1 MSFYT
6 ALTGLNA
13 ASAQLGVSSNNIANV
28 GTIGFKKSRAQFG
41 DIFATSPLQKNS
53 SVVGQGVNLKE
64 ISQVFTQGNI
74 VNSANS
80 LDLAVSGQ
88 GFFALKPN
96 LTSNQTVYT
105 RNGGFSVNNDRYVV
119 DSVGQFLQV
128 FPVNEDGS
136 VTSTSIDAAR
146 SLQLPET
153 SGEPKA
159 SSQLLLGVN
168 LPADAEIIPE
178 REIFTSGQAN
188 YEFDRNDPETYNK
201 STSITV
207 FDSLGNASIA
217 TIYYYKT
224 QNATVNDPTN
234 KWQTRIF
241 IGDREI
247 EPALLKA
254 KNDKNEILYINEFGQ
269 LSSDPAAVDP
279 TFNPNAPHP
288 KYSLDEQSEQVPS
301 SAGSF
306 SGGFMQNGFDFGS
319 TDLLEATIVG
329 TSADNT
335 ALDPTDVLSGQDL
348 FRISVDGS
356 NYVNVSLPLDSDESV
371 TLNGSGLANA
381 ISLAINDQLGDE
393 RFFDFSSA
401 SDRNFQITV
410 VSADGETTNEYVV
423 TLDTDSSRTPN
434 AERWLPKDI
443 VDEINY
449 QLENTPALA
458 DLRGK
463 LSVTYNIRER
473 AIQFKPATSSD
484 DSAIGQ
490 LRVTGWDGSNP
501 VENSVLGFGATS
513 ESISVGASAT
523 LGAYLSDPLVPNGDF
538 RIDPDQQRAGVEVEY
553 LRDERRFVFRSGS
566 TGQASEIDIRPTYRG
581 ITYYGATYADSEG
594 NALDVTGLTETELLQ
609 RIEAG
614 TVVRTIGAQATVDDP
629 SGAVDGDG
637 NPIQVPAV
645 TTEAGRASVLT
656 GLGDFSIVGF
666 PDGDVVTED
675 EVVSRSGLAPPTAG
689 IANLRAGAMLGFSEA
704 VSDEIIKA
712 KGSGLVGIP
721 AVTTGSRTG
730 VDTSGTFPVTFQDN
744 VISVTVDGVD
754 GKITLPPG
762 AYTGDTFAAE
772 VEKRVNL
779 IETEDGRKVS
789 GVKVRF
795 DIDSQRFTFTSGTAS
810 RDSFINVN
818 GHPNFGLAVTDQQ
831 RGDVPDITILRQ
843 ARDQDGNPIFVD
855 GEGVETIVP
864 IDGSPNWVP
873 VYLDKG
879 ELTFDTSGRL
889 ISPKEGAAYTPFD
902 PENGSDPIV
911 LNVDYGTNSTQFSQP
926 FSVLSLSQDGFPSGK
941 LDGLDIDSSGVVRA
955 NYTNGQQ
962 VALGKIILT
971 NFANA
976 NGLKQI
982 GDANY
987 LETTNSGVPTLGEAG
1002 GDGFGSI
1009 QAGALERANVDL
1021 TEELVELITAQRN
1034 FQANAKAIETSSTLT
1049 QTIINIRN

>member
-136 VTSTSIDAAR
+136 VTSTSIDAAG

-168 LPADAEIIPE
+168 LPADAEIIPK
-178 REIFTSGQAN
+178 RDIFASGQAN

-224 QNATVNDPTN
+224 QNATVDDPTN

-254 KNDKNEILYINEFGQ
+254 KNDKNEVLYINKFGQ
-269 LSSDPAAVDP
+269 LSADPAAVDP
-279 TFNPNAPHP
+279 TFNPNAAHP
-288 KYSLDEQSEQVPS
+288 KYALDDQKTQVPS
-301 SAGSF
+301 QSGNWT
-306 SGGFMQNGFDFGS
+306 GGFMQNGADFGS
-319 TDLLEATIVG
+319 TDLVPISVTGDGPNNAA
-329 TSADNT
+329 TSAT
-335 ALDPTDVLSGQDL
+335 DPLSGQDL
-348 FRISVDGS
+348 FRVSIDGS
-356 NYVNVSLPLDSDESV
+356 NYVNVSLPISSGE
-371 TLNGSGLANA
+371 TQALNGSGLANA
-381 ISLAINDQLGDE
+381 ISLALNDQFGDE
-393 RFFDFSSA
+393 RFFDFTNTT
-401 SDRNFQITV
+401 DRAFRITTVDENGVETPHVVQIDIP
-410 VSADGETTNEYVV
+410 DGKTATTM
-423 TLDTDSSRTPN
+423 
-434 AERWLPKDI
+434 LPADI
-443 VDEINY
+443 VDAVKAQMDTID
-449 QLENTPALA
+449 LGDGTGDSLGDRLA
-458 DLRGK
+458 V
-463 LSVTYNIRER
+463 SYNIRER
-473 AIQFKPATSSD
+473 AIQFKPSSSEFD
-484 DSAIGQ
+484 DDISQI
-490 LRVTGWDGSNP
+490 RVTGWDTATAAAT
-501 VENSVLGFGATS
+501 ENLVLGFGATS
-513 ESISVGASAT
+513 ETIAVGASVT
-523 LGAYLSDPLVPNGDF
+523 LGAFLSDALVPNGDF
-538 RIDPDQQRAGVEVEY
+538 RLDPDQQRSGIDVEY
-553 LRDERRFVFRSGS
+553 LRDERRFVFFSGTTGEAS
-566 TGQASEIDIRPTYRG
+566 TIEIEPLYRFF
-581 ITYYGATYADSEG
+581 
-594 NALDVTGLTETELLQ
+594 Q
-609 RIEAG
+609 
-614 TVVRTIGAQATVDDP
+614 
-629 SGAVDGDG
+629 DGD
-637 NPIQVPAV
+637 AV
-645 TTEAGRASVLT
+645 GQPT
-656 GLGDFSIVGF
+656 
-666 PDGDVVTED
+666 GDVVPLEQV
-675 EVVSRSGLAPPTAG
+675 EAALAAGTA
-689 IANLRAGAMLGFSEA
+689 ALSNVRAGQVLGFAEEVA
-704 VSDEIIKA
+704 DEILVKA
-712 KGSGLVGIP
+712 GTGLPGVP
-721 AVTTGSRTG
+721 AITTGSRSG

-754 GKITLPPG
+754 GKITIPPG

-795 DIDSQRFTFTSGTAS
+795 DIDAQRFTFTSGTAS

-818 GHPNFGLAVTDQQ
+818 GHPNFGLAVTTQS
-831 RGDVPDITILRQ
+831 RGDVPDVTILQQ
-843 ARDQDGNPIFVD
+843 ARDEDGNPIFVD
-855 GEGVETIVP
+855 GDGNETIVP
-864 IDGSPNWVP
+864 IDGTPNWVP

-902 PENGSDPIV
+902 PQNGSDPIV

-971 NFANA
+971 NFANP

-987 LETTNSGVPTLGEAG
+987 LETTNSGQPTLGEAG

>member
-136 VTSTSIDAAR
+136 VTSTSIDAAG

-168 LPADAEIIPE
+168 LPADAEIIPK
-178 REIFTSGQAN
+178 RDIFTSGQAN

-224 QNATVNDPTN
+224 QNATVDDPTN

-254 KNDKNEILYINEFGQ
+254 KNDKNEVLYINKFGQ
-269 LSSDPAAVDP
+269 LSADPAAVDP
-279 TFNPNAPHP
+279 TFNPNAAHP
-288 KYSLDEQSEQVPS
+288 KYALDDQKTQVPS
-301 SAGSF
+301 QSGSWT
-306 SGGFMQNGFDFGS
+306 GGFMQNGADFGS
-319 TDLLEATIVG
+319 TDLVPITVTGNGPNNAA
-329 TSADNT
+329 TSAT
-335 ALDPTDVLSGQDL
+335 DPLSGQDL
-348 FRISVDGS
+348 FRVSIDGS
-356 NYVNVSLPLDSDESV
+356 NYVNVSLPINAGD
-371 TLNGSGLANA
+371 TQALNGSGLANA
-381 ISLAINDQLGDE
+381 ISLALNDQFGDE
-393 RFFDFSSA
+393 RFFDFSNVT
-401 SDRNFQITV
+401 DRAFRITTVDENGVETPHVVQIDIP
-410 VSADGETTNEYVV
+410 DGKTATTM
-423 TLDTDSSRTPN
+423 
-434 AERWLPKDI
+434 LPSDI
-443 VDEINY
+443 VAAIKAEMDTI
-449 QLENTPALA
+449 ALGDGTGDSLGDRLA
-458 DLRGK
+458 V
-463 LSVTYNIRER
+463 SYNIRER
-473 AIQFKPATSSD
+473 AIQFKPSSSEFD
-484 DSAIGQ
+484 DDISQI
-490 LRVTGWDGSNP
+490 RVTGWDAATASAT
-501 VENSVLGFGATS
+501 ENLVLGFGTTS
-513 ESISVGASAT
+513 ETIAVGASVT
-523 LGAYLSDPLVPNGDF
+523 LGAFLSDALVPNGDF
-538 RIDPDQQRAGVEVEY
+538 RLDPDQQRSGIDVEY
-553 LRDERRFVFRSGS
+553 LRDERRFVFYSGTTGEAS
-566 TGQASEIDIRPTYRG
+566 TIEIEPLYRFFQDGDAAGQPTGEVVPLEQVEAALAAGTAALANVRAGQVLGFAEEVADEILVRAG
-581 ITYYGATYADSEG
+581 
-594 NALDVTGLTETELLQ
+594 TGLP
-609 RIEAG
+609 G
-614 TVVRTIGAQATVDDP
+614 
-629 SGAVDGDG
+629 
-637 NPIQVPAV
+637 VPA
-645 TTEAGRASVLT
+645 
-656 GLGDFSIVGF
+656 I
-666 PDGDVVTED
+666 
-675 EVVSRSGLAPPTAG
+675 
-689 IANLRAGAMLGFSEA
+689 
-704 VSDEIIKA
+704 
-712 KGSGLVGIP
+712 
-721 AVTTGSRTG
+721 TTGSRSG

-754 GKITLPPG
+754 GKITIPPG

-795 DIDSQRFTFTSGTAS
+795 DIDAQRFTFTSGTAS

-818 GHPNFGLAVTDQQ
+818 GHPNFGLAVTTQS
-831 RGDVPDITILRQ
+831 RGDVPDVTILQQ
-843 ARDQDGNPIFVD
+843 ARDEDGNPIFVD
-855 GEGVETIVP
+855 GDGNETIVP
-864 IDGSPNWVP
+864 IDGTPNWVP

-902 PENGSDPIV
+902 PQNGSDPIV

-971 NFANA
+971 NFANP

-987 LETTNSGVPTLGEAG
+987 LETTNSGQPTLGEAG

>member
-136 VTSTSIDAAR
+136 VTSTSIDAAG

-168 LPADAEIIPE
+168 LPADAEIIPK
-178 REIFTSGQAN
+178 RDIFTSGQAN

-224 QNATVNDPTN
+224 QNATVDDPTN

-254 KNDKNEILYINEFGQ
+254 KNDKNEVLYINKFGQ
-269 LSSDPAAVDP
+269 LSADPAAVDP
-279 TFNPNAPHP
+279 TFNPNAAHP
-288 KYSLDEQSEQVPS
+288 KYALDDQKTQVPS
-301 SAGSF
+301 QSGSWT
-306 SGGFMQNGFDFGS
+306 GGFMQNGADFGS
-319 TDLLEATIVG
+319 TDLVPITVTGDGPNNAA
-329 TSADNT
+329 TSAT
-335 ALDPTDVLSGQDL
+335 DPLSGQDL
-348 FRISVDGS
+348 FRVSIDGS
-356 NYVNVSLPLDSDESV
+356 NYVNVSLPINAGD
-371 TLNGSGLANA
+371 TQALNGSGLANA
-381 ISLAINDQLGDE
+381 ISLALNDQFGDE
-393 RFFDFSSA
+393 RFFDFSNVT
-401 SDRNFQITV
+401 DRAFRITTVDENGVETPHVVQIDIP
-410 VSADGETTNEYVV
+410 DGKTATTM
-423 TLDTDSSRTPN
+423 
-434 AERWLPKDI
+434 LPSDI
-443 VDEINY
+443 VAAIKAEMDTI
-449 QLENTPALA
+449 ALGDGTGDSLGDRLA
-458 DLRGK
+458 V
-463 LSVTYNIRER
+463 SYNIRER
-473 AIQFKPATSSD
+473 AIQFKPSSSEFD
-484 DSAIGQ
+484 DDISQI
-490 LRVTGWDGSNP
+490 RVTGWDAATASAT
-501 VENSVLGFGATS
+501 ENLVLGFGTTS
-513 ESISVGASAT
+513 ETIAVGASVT
-523 LGAYLSDPLVPNGDF
+523 LGAFLSDALVPNGDF
-538 RIDPDQQRAGVEVEY
+538 RLDPDQQRSGIDVEY
-553 LRDERRFVFRSGS
+553 LRDERRFVFYSGTTGEAS
-566 TGQASEIDIRPTYRG
+566 TIEIEPLYRFFQDGDAAGQPTGEVVPLEQVEAALAAGTAALANVRAGQVLGFAEEVADEILVRAG
-581 ITYYGATYADSEG
+581 
-594 NALDVTGLTETELLQ
+594 TGLP
-609 RIEAG
+609 G
-614 TVVRTIGAQATVDDP
+614 
-629 SGAVDGDG
+629 
-637 NPIQVPAV
+637 VPA
-645 TTEAGRASVLT
+645 
-656 GLGDFSIVGF
+656 I
-666 PDGDVVTED
+666 
-675 EVVSRSGLAPPTAG
+675 
-689 IANLRAGAMLGFSEA
+689 
-704 VSDEIIKA
+704 
-712 KGSGLVGIP
+712 
-721 AVTTGSRTG
+721 TTGSRSG

-754 GKITLPPG
+754 GKITIPPG

-795 DIDSQRFTFTSGTAS
+795 DIDAQRFTFTSGTAS

-818 GHPNFGLAVTDQQ
+818 GHPNFGLAVTTQS
-831 RGDVPDITILRQ
+831 RGDVPDVTILQQ
-843 ARDQDGNPIFVD
+843 ARDEDGNPIFVD
-855 GEGVETIVP
+855 GDGNETIVP
-864 IDGSPNWVP
+864 IDGTPNWVP

-902 PENGSDPIV
+902 PQNGSDPIV

-971 NFANA
+971 NFANP

-987 LETTNSGVPTLGEAG
+987 LETTNSGQPTLGEAG

>member
-136 VTSTSIDAAR
+136 VTSTSIDAAG

-168 LPADAEIIPE
+168 LPADAEIIPK
-178 REIFTSGQAN
+178 RDIFTSGQAN

-224 QNATVNDPTN
+224 QNATVDDPTN

-254 KNDKNEILYINEFGQ
+254 KNDKNEVLYINKFGQ
-269 LSSDPAAVDP
+269 LSADPAAVDP
-279 TFNPNAPHP
+279 TFNPNAAHP
-288 KYSLDEQSEQVPS
+288 KYALDDQKTQVPS
-301 SAGSF
+301 QSGSWT
-306 SGGFMQNGFDFGS
+306 GGFMQNGADFGS
-319 TDLLEATIVG
+319 TDLVPITVTGDGPNNAA
-329 TSADNT
+329 TSAT
-335 ALDPTDVLSGQDL
+335 DPLSGQDL
-348 FRISVDGS
+348 FRVSIDGS
-356 NYVNVSLPLDSDESV
+356 NYVNVSLPINAGD
-371 TLNGSGLANA
+371 TQALNGSGLANA
-381 ISLAINDQLGDE
+381 ISLALNDQFGDE
-393 RFFDFSSA
+393 RFFDFSNTT
-401 SDRNFQITV
+401 DRAFRITTVDENGVETPHVVQIDIP
-410 VSADGETTNEYVV
+410 DGKTSTTM
-423 TLDTDSSRTPN
+423 
-434 AERWLPKDI
+434 LPSDI
-443 VDEINY
+443 VDAIKA
-449 QLENTPALA
+449 QMDTIDLGDGTGDSLGDRLA
-458 DLRGK
+458 V
-463 LSVTYNIRER
+463 SYNIRER
-473 AIQFKPATSSD
+473 AIQFKPSSSEFD
-484 DSAIGQ
+484 DDISQI
-490 LRVTGWDGSNP
+490 RVTGWDAATASAT
-501 VENSVLGFGATS
+501 ENLVLGFGATS
-513 ESISVGASAT
+513 ETIAVGASVT
-523 LGAYLSDPLVPNGDF
+523 LGAFLSDALVPNGDF
-538 RIDPDQQRAGVEVEY
+538 RLDPDQQRSGIDVEY
-553 LRDERRFVFRSGS
+553 LRDERRFVFYSGTTGEAS
-566 TGQASEIDIRPTYRG
+566 TIEIEPLYRFFQDGDAAGQPTGEVVPLEQVEAALAAGTAALANVRAGQVLGFAEEVADEILVRAG
-581 ITYYGATYADSEG
+581 
-594 NALDVTGLTETELLQ
+594 TGLP
-609 RIEAG
+609 G
-614 TVVRTIGAQATVDDP
+614 
-629 SGAVDGDG
+629 
-637 NPIQVPAV
+637 VPA
-645 TTEAGRASVLT
+645 
-656 GLGDFSIVGF
+656 I
-666 PDGDVVTED
+666 
-675 EVVSRSGLAPPTAG
+675 
-689 IANLRAGAMLGFSEA
+689 
-704 VSDEIIKA
+704 
-712 KGSGLVGIP
+712 
-721 AVTTGSRTG
+721 TTGSRSG

-754 GKITLPPG
+754 GKITIPPG

-795 DIDSQRFTFTSGTAS
+795 DIDAQRFTFTSGTAS

-818 GHPNFGLAVTDQQ
+818 GHPNFGLAVTTQS
-831 RGDVPDITILRQ
+831 RGDVPDVTILQQ
-843 ARDQDGNPIFVD
+843 ARDEDGNPIFVD
-855 GEGVETIVP
+855 GDGNETIVP
-864 IDGSPNWVP
+864 IDGTPNWVP

-902 PENGSDPIV
+902 PQNGSDPIV

-971 NFANA
+971 NFANP

-987 LETTNSGVPTLGEAG
+987 LETTNSGQPTLGEAG

-1049 QTIINIRN
+1049 QTIINIRS